1 MLLFGVIQPSTSA
14 YSSPALLVKKKD
26 GTWRL
31 CIDYRQLNAVTLKRK
46 FPMPVIDELLDELS
60 GSKLFSKL
68 DLRAG
73 YHQIRLV
80 EGEEYKTAFQTH
92 IGHYEYR
99 VMSFGLTGAPATFQG
114 AMNATLAS
122 VLRRFALVFFDD
134 ILIYSPDLTSHLN
147 HLRQVFSLLSE
158 HQWKVKLFKCSF
170 AQNQLS
176 YLGHIIS
183 DKGVTTDP
191 AKVEE
196 VVNWQVPTSLKKL
209 RGFLC
214 LAGYNRKFVRNFGL
228 LSKPLTQLLKK
239 DVPFIWSP
247 AADQTFQSLKM
258 ALVSAP
264 VLALPDFS
272 QPFTVETDACDV
284 GIGAVLSQQGHPI
297 AYISKALG
305 VKTRGLSTYEKEYLA
320 ILLAVDHWRSYLQ
333 QGEFIILTDHHSLMH
348 LNEQRIHTPWQH
360 KAFTKLLG
368 LQFKICYRKGSS
380 NAAADALSRKYSE
393 DTCELHAVSSCTPVW
408 LQEVSDGYLTDDF
421 STQLLADLVLCSTS
435 RPMFSLSN
443 GIIKYKGSIWLG
455 NNIELQQKV
464 ITALH
469 ASPMGGHSGF
479 PVTYKRIKALFAW
492 PKMKQV
498 IKNAISGCS
507 VCLQS
512 KPDRSK
518 YPGLLQPLPV
528 PEGAWQVLTMDFIE
542 GLPKYGKFNS
552 IFVVVDKFSKYSHFI
567 PLSHPFSVIDVAQA
581 FMCNIYKLHGLPR
594 FIISD
599 RDRIFTSQFWEQL
612 FTRSG
617 TRLQLSTAYH
627 PQTDGQTERVN
638 QCLEI
643 YLRCFVHAMPSKWS
657 SWLYLAEFWFNTS
670 YHSTLL
676 KSPFEVLYGY
686 PPGHFGIR
694 EDSCS
699 IPDLHAWLSERK
711 LMTQLLKQHLNRA
724 QQQMKVYADKKRSFR
739 EFVVGDWVY
748 LKLQPYIQSSVAR
761 RANHKLCFKYF
772 GPFQILHKVGKVA
785 YQLQLPADSA
795 VHPVF
800 HVSQL
805 KHAVGFKHQV
815 QPRLPTLSTFQVP
828 VSVLDSR
835 QIRKGNTSLTQ
846 VLVSLV
852 R

>member
-1 MLLFGVIQPSTSA
+1 MIPLVPNSKPVFIRPYRHNPAQKDEIEKQVKEMLLFGVIQPSTSA

-134 ILIYSPDLTSHLN
+134 MLIYSPDLTSHLN

-368 LQFKICYRKGSS
+368 LQF
-380 NAAADALSRKYSE
+380 
-393 DTCELHAVSSCTPVW
+393 
-408 LQEVSDGYLTDDF
+408 
-421 STQLLADLVLCSTS
+421 
-435 RPMFSLSN
+435 
-443 GIIKYKGSIWLG
+443 
-455 NNIELQQKV
+455 
-464 ITALH
+464 
-469 ASPMGGHSGF
+469 
-479 PVTYKRIKALFAW
+479 
-492 PKMKQV
+492 
-498 IKNAISGCS
+498 
-507 VCLQS
+507 
-512 KPDRSK
+512 
-518 YPGLLQPLPV
+518 
-528 PEGAWQVLTMDFIE
+528 
-542 GLPKYGKFNS
+542 
-552 IFVVVDKFSKYSHFI
+552 
-567 PLSHPFSVIDVAQA
+567 
-581 FMCNIYKLHGLPR
+581 
-594 FIISD
+594 
-599 RDRIFTSQFWEQL
+599 
-612 FTRSG
+612 
-617 TRLQLSTAYH
+617 
-627 PQTDGQTERVN
+627 
-638 QCLEI
+638 
-643 YLRCFVHAMPSKWS
+643 
-657 SWLYLAEFWFNTS
+657 
-670 YHSTLL
+670 
-676 KSPFEVLYGY
+676 
-686 PPGHFGIR
+686 
-694 EDSCS
+694 
-699 IPDLHAWLSERK
+699 
-711 LMTQLLKQHLNRA
+711 
-724 QQQMKVYADKKRSFR
+724 
-739 EFVVGDWVY
+739 
-748 LKLQPYIQSSVAR
+748 
-761 RANHKLCFKYF
+761 
-772 GPFQILHKVGKVA
+772 
-785 YQLQLPADSA
+785 
-795 VHPVF
+795 
-800 HVSQL
+800 
-805 KHAVGFKHQV
+805 
-815 QPRLPTLSTFQVP
+815 
-828 VSVLDSR
+828 
-835 QIRKGNTSLTQ
+835 
-846 VLVSLV
+846 
-852 R
+852 